1 MSAPPARDAQS
12 SPGQLRRV
20 LGCLDVTMLVMGSI
34 IGAGV
39 FNTPQAIAAAMG
51 SLWGVLAIWVFGGL
65 VALTGALVFAELGGM
80 MPRAGG
86 EYVFVRAGAGPLAAF
101 LFGWISLTAIISSA
115 IAFVARVFVEHLGAL
130 LEFAGLEPFAE
141 PTRRALALAL
151 IALLCL
157 VNARGARAGASL
169 QNAAMAAKILGIM
182 VFVGLAAA
190 ATLGWLTPRLPPTP
204 QALGASSWD
213 WDGVGAAL
221 FGILFTYGGWQN
233 VASVAG
239 EIRDPGRNLPLG
251 TLLGTAAVVLLYLAL
266 NLALVTVLGVD
277 GVAAT
282 RTPVASAAGAL
293 VSWGEPL
300 VAGLVMLSTFGIT
313 QALLMLAP
321 RIYFAMAQD
330 GVFWPMFGRVHPRW
344 GTPVAAIALQGL
356 FAAGHLFLA
365 DNLGELVEVCSICDW
380 VFFVLCGVTLF
391 VLRRRAPDAERP
403 YRAWGYPW
411 LPGVFV
417 LASGAS
423 LVRMA
428 MSAQLSPL
436 LQAAG
441 LFALGLLLY
450 FVWRRRSPAA
460 RDAQ

>member
-1 MSAPPARDAQS
+1 MSVPEMRAEQVGAGR
-12 SPGQLRRV
+12 LRRV
-20 LGCLDVTMLVMGSI
+20 LGAFDVTMLVMGSI

-39 FNTPQAIAAAMG
+39 FNTPQSIAAAMG
-51 SLWGVLAIWVFGGL
+51 SLGGVLAIWVFGGL

-86 EYVFVRAGAGPLAAF
+86 QYVFVRAGAGPFAAF

-115 IAFVARVFVEHLGAL
+115 IAFVARVFVEHLSSL
-130 LEFAGLEPFAE
+130 LGLAGFAPFDE
-141 PTRRALALAL
+141 PTRNALALAL

-157 VNARGARAGASL
+157 VNARGARLGASV
-169 QNAAMAAKILGIM
+169 QNFAMAAKVLGILI
-182 VFVGLAAA
+182 VVALAAA
-190 ATLGWLTPRLPPTP
+190 AALGWLTPRTALIEPLVQS
-204 QALGASSWD
+204 QAWN
-213 WDGVGAAL
+213 WDGIGAAL

-251 TLLGTAAVVLLYLAL
+251 TLVGTAVVVLLYLAL
-266 NLALVTVLGVD
+266 NLALVTVLGVE

-300 VAGLVMLSTFGIT
+300 VAALVVLSTFGIT

-330 GVFWPMFGRVHPRW
+330 GVFLPLFARVHPRW
-344 GTPVAAIALQGL
+344 GTPAAATALQGL
-356 FAAGHLFLA
+356 FAAAHLLLA
-365 DNLGELVEVCSICDW
+365 EDLSALVEVCSICDW

-391 VLRRRAPDAERP
+391 VLRRRAPQAERP

-411 LPGVFV
+411 LPGIFV
-417 LASGAS
+417 LASAAS

-428 MSAQLSPL
+428 MSAQLAPL

-441 LFALGLLLY
+441 LFALGGVLY
-450 FVWRRRSPAA
+450 ALWRRRSPAPS
-460 RDAQ
+460 DAQ

>member
-1 MSAPPARDAQS
+1 MSASDGHAGPPGA
-12 SPGQLRRV
+12 GQLRRV
-20 LGCLDVTMLVMGSI
+20 LGSFDVTMLVMGSI

-39 FNTPQAIAAAMG
+39 FNTPQSIAAAMG
-51 SLWGVLAIWVFGGL
+51 SLGGVLAIWVFGGL

-80 MPRAGG
+80 MPHAGG
-86 EYVFVRAGAGPLAAF
+86 QYVFVRAGAGPLAAF

-130 LEFAGLEPFAE
+130 LEFAGREPFDE
-141 PTRRALALAL
+141 PTRRALALVL
-151 IALLCL
+151 IAVLCA
-157 VNARGARAGASL
+157 VNARGARLGASV
-169 QNAAMAAKILGIM
+169 QNFAMAAKVLGIL
-182 VFVGLAAA
+182 VVIALAAGA
-190 ATLGWLTPRLPPTP
+190 ALGVLTPRTTP
-204 QALGASSWD
+204 SAPLADAPAWSWD
-213 WDGVGAAL
+213 GIGAAL

-239 EIRDPGRNLPLG
+239 EIREPGRNLPLG
-251 TLLGTAAVVLLYLAL
+251 TLLGTAAVVVLYLAL
-266 NLALVTVLGVD
+266 NLALVAVLGVE

-300 VAGLVMLSTFGIT
+300 VAALVMLSTFGIT

-330 GVFWPMFGRVHPRW
+330 GVFLPLFARVHPRF

-356 FAAGHLFLA
+356 FAAAHLFLA
-365 DNLGELVEVCSICDW
+365 EDLSELVEVCSICDW
-380 VFFVLCGVTLF
+380 VFFLLCGVTLF

-403 YRAWGYPW
+403 YRAFGYPW

-417 LASGAS
+417 LASAAS

-441 LFALGLLLY
+441 LFALGLVLY
-450 FVWRRRSPAA
+450 ALWRRRSPAP

>member
-1 MSAPPARDAQS
+1 MTAPDSIEQQPASGR
-12 SPGQLRRV
+12 LRRV
-20 LGCLDVTMLVMGSI
+20 LGSFDVTMLVMGSI

-39 FNTPQAIAAAMG
+39 FNTPQSIAAAMG
-51 SLWGVLAIWVFGGL
+51 SLGGVLAIWVFGGL

-80 MPRAGG
+80 MPQAGG

-115 IAFVARVFVEHLGAL
+115 IAFVGRVFVEHLGAL
-130 LEFAGLEPFAE
+130 LQFIGMAPFDE
-141 PTRRALALAL
+141 STRRVLALAL
-151 IALLCL
+151 IACLCA
-157 VNARGARAGASL
+157 VNARGVRLGASV
-169 QNAAMAAKILGIM
+169 QNFAMAAKVIGIAT
-182 VFVGLAAA
+182 VIALASAAA
-190 ATLGWLTPRLPPTP
+190 FGWLTPRSVSIQGAGAT
-204 QALGASSWD
+204 QAWS

-239 EIRDPGRNLPLG
+239 EIRDPGRSLPLG
-251 TLLGTAAVVLLYLAL
+251 TLCGTAAVVALYLAL
-266 NLALVTVLGVD
+266 NLALVTVLGVE
-277 GVAAT
+277 GVAAS

-300 VAGLVMLSTFGIT
+300 VAALVMLSTFGIT

-321 RIYFAMAQD
+321 RIYFAMASD
-330 GVFWPMFGRVHPRW
+330 GVFWPLFARVHPRW
-344 GTPVAAIALQGL
+344 GTPVAAIVLQGL
-356 FAAGHLFLA
+356 FAALHLFLA
-365 DNLGELVEVCSICDW
+365 DDLSELVEVCSICDW

-391 VLRRRAPDAERP
+391 ILRRRVPHAERP
-403 YRAWGYPW
+403 YRAFGYPW

-417 LASGAS
+417 LASAAS

-441 LFALGLLLY
+441 LFAIGLVLY
-450 FVWRRRSPAA
+450 ALWRRRSPAT
-460 RDAQ
+460 RDA